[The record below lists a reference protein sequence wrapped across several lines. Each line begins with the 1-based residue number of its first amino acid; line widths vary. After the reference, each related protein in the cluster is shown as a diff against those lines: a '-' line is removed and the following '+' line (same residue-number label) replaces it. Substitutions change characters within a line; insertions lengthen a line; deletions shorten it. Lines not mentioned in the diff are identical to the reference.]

1 MRLLM
6 IVPLLVLAAPAL
18 ADDPTYMMSRC
29 IKAQPNKSGDYEKFM
44 METTRKSMQV
54 RADEGSLAAWVFAH
68 SVIPGGGLDSTCDFL
83 LINVHKGF
91 PPERVPIDPYFAKAK
106 VTVTR
111 EQWYAKLAE
120 QSRLV
125 RVELWRGLDELG
137 TMEKGNYFRLGLF
150 KVPPARAEG
159 WLAAEGK
166 PVKAWHD
173 ARIKA
178 GELRGWQAHELV
190 IPAGTAQ
197 PYNLRTLEVF
207 PDWNAIGRP
216 SKLRQPASKAELV
229 RTELFQVIDVVRPTK
244 S

>member
-1 MRLLM
+1 MKLLGR
-6 IVPLLVLAAPAL
+6 VLAMAL
-18 ADDPTYMMSRC
+18 LLETSRVRAEEPLYLMSRC
-29 IKAQPNKSGDYEKFM
+29 IKAQPNKSGEYEKFM

-83 LINVHKGF
+83 LINVHKDF

-125 RVELWRGLDELG
+125 RVELWRGVDEVG
-137 TMEKGNYFRLGLF
+137 TMEKGNYFRVELLKANDDWPTAAGKTV
-150 KVPPARAEG
+150 KVWQEG
-159 WLAAEGK
+159 
-166 PVKAWHD
+166 
-173 ARIKA
+173 RIKA
-178 GELRGWQAHELV
+178 GELRGWQAHQLL

-197 PYNLRTLEVF
+197 PYNFRTLEVF
-207 PDWNAIGRP
+207 PDWNSIGRP
-216 SKLRQPASKAELV
+216 VKPRARAAKAELV
-229 RTELFQVIDVVRPTK
+229 RSELYQVIDVVKPARQ
-244 S
+244 

>member
-1 MRLLM
+1 MNLRT
-6 IVPLLVLAAPAL
+6 VLVLVLLLGGGNAL
-18 ADDPTYMMSRC
+18 AEEPVFLMSRC
-29 IKAQPNKSGDYEKFM
+29 IKAQPNKSGEYEKFM

-125 RVELWRGLDELG
+125 RAELWRGIDELG
-137 TMEKGNYFRLGLF
+137 TIEKGNYFRVDHL
-150 KVPPARAEG
+150 KVSTEDWGGEKTVKLWQEG
-159 WLAAEGK
+159 
-166 PVKAWHD
+166 
-173 ARIKA
+173 RIKA
-178 GELRGWQAHELV
+178 GELRGWQAHQLL
-190 IPAGTAQ
+190 IPAGTSQ
-197 PYNLRTLEVF
+197 PYNFRTLEVF
-207 PDWNAIGRP
+207 PDWSSIGRP
-216 SKLRQPASKAELV
+216 TKRKPAKAELV
-229 RTELFQVIDVVRPTK
+229 RSELFQVIDVVKPAK
-244 S
+244 P